1 MLYAKGDVVV
11 PLLVTA
17 GDEAA
22 VMTEELWPGVYV
34 IEEVTP
40 PEGYLPSAKNINID
54 ARDAAKQSDEAV
66 VTYEGWVLDTIKYGA
81 QAILKTL
88 GSGSTNPDPSYVEQ
102 PEPGAEFDVYLLAAG
117 SYESARECE
126 RDHLKTNKRGY
137 AKTKALP
144 YGIYV
149 LQQTKGQPG
158 YELKGP
164 ITFEINGEEDLMNP
178 PQLVLSD
185 QPIRYRLRL
194 IKVDSET
201 GKVITLAGT
210 SFKLKNAQG
219 AYVTQKVYYPT
230 AQEIDTFTTDDSGT
244 MLLPETVTWGAYFI
258 EEIQAPEG
266 YLIREDD
273 FAVFIG
279 QDGDEPGNTYMVD
292 IEIPDQ
298 PVKGRILLDKKGLQF
313 VGVEAETD
321 AWENEVQRSIFEER
335 YLAGTVFE
343 VRAAEEIVGADGT
356 IWYQQDELVDT
367 ITTTANGSDAS
378 VELPLG
384 KYYLQEV
391 AVPTGYVLDN
401 QHYEV
406 ELAYAD
412 AYTAQ
417 VDVPVEVGNEF
428 LPVEVQF
435 YKEKEVLQTVP
446 LPDGQV
452 RQEVVNV
459 PGEGFIFGLY
469 NATDIPFEG
478 GALLADTRMATGATD
493 SEGRLTFSGYLPH
506 GECYLRELSGPAGW
520 KLSTAHIPVNLT
532 ADQLTPGATVIA
544 ISLEEPVHNELVYFH
559 VTLTKTDI
567 TGQETV
573 PGALIE
579 VMDATGAVIYR
590 AYTDVQGKIPEIPVV
605 PGTYTFREV
614 LAPDGY
620 LLNAAEMQFT
630 VAEDGSVTGNTT
642 LRDDFNRLLLH
653 KADTAG
659 NPLAGAVF
667 ALLDGSGREVM
678 TAVSDGDGLA
688 TFERIP
694 CGKYILRELAAPA
707 GFNCMADIEVEVT
720 PDWTAP
726 LELTCV
732 DVPNHYEF
740 QKVDPAGH
748 PLAGVKFVLE
758 STDGT
763 MLQELI
769 SDESGMVQIAGL
781 LPGSYVVRETEA
793 LEGFVRTKET
803 LTFTLDENH
812 IVPETLPRL
821 VNEPVI
827 QTGVDFEMTP
837 GLWISVGLIF
847 AGLVLEVVTRWHKR
861 KK

>member
-1 MLYAKGDVVV
+1 
-11 PLLVTA
+11 
-17 GDEAA
+17 
-22 VMTEELWPGVYV
+22 MTEELWPGVYV

-40 PEGYLPSAKNINID
+40 PEGYLLSAKSIKID
-54 ARDAAKQSDEAV
+54 ARDAAKQSEEAV
-66 VTYEGWVLDTIKYGA
+66 VTYAGWVLNTIKYGA

-88 GSGSTNPDPSYVEQ
+88 GSGSTNPDPGYVEQ
-102 PEPGAEFDVYLLAAG
+102 PEPGAEFDVYLLSAG
-117 SYESARECE
+117 SYENARECE

-158 YELKGP
+158 HELKGP
-164 ITFEINGEEDLMNP
+164 ITFEINGEEDLVNP

-210 SFKLKNAQG
+210 SFKLKDAQG
-219 AYVTQKVYYPT
+219 AYVAQKVYYPA
-230 AQEIDTFTTDDSGT
+230 AQEIDTFTTDASGT
-244 MLLPETVTWGAYFI
+244 VLLPETVTWGAYFI

-292 IEIPDQ
+292 IEIPNQ
-298 PVKGRILLDKKGLQF
+298 SVKGRILLDKMGLQF
-313 VGVEAETD
+313 VGIKSETD
-321 AWENEVQRSIFEER
+321 TWGNEVQRPVFEER
-335 YLAGTVFE
+335 YLAGAVFE
-343 VRAAEEIVGADGT
+343 VRAAEEIVGTDGT

-367 ITTTANGSDAS
+367 ITTTADGADAS
-378 VELPLG
+378 SELPLG

-391 AVPTGYVLDN
+391 AAPSGYVLDN
-401 QHYEV
+401 QRHEV

-412 AYTAQ
+412 GYTAR
-417 VDVPVEVGNEF
+417 VDVSVEIGNEY
-428 LPVEVQF
+428 LPIEVQL
-435 YKEKEVLQTVP
+435 YKEKEVLQATP
-446 LPDGQV
+446 LSDGQM
-452 RQEVVNV
+452 RQEIVNV
-459 PGEGFIFGLY
+459 PGDGFVFGLY
-469 NATDIPFEG
+469 NAEDIPSEG
-478 GALLADTRMATGATD
+478 DALLADTLVATAATN

-506 GECYLRELSGPAGW
+506 GAYYLRELSDPAGW
-520 KLSTAHIPVNLT
+520 KLSGEHIPVNLT
-532 ADQLTPGATVIA
+532 AEQLPSGATAIA
-544 ISLEEPVHNELVYFH
+544 IALEEPVHNELVYFH
-559 VTLTKTDI
+559 VMLTKTDI

-579 VMDATGAVIYR
+579 VMNATGAVIYR
-590 AYTDVQGKIPEIPVV
+590 AYTDAQGQIPEIPVV

-620 LLNAAEMQFT
+620 LLNVSEMQFT
-630 VAEDGSVTGNTT
+630 VAEDGSITGDTT

-653 KADTAG
+653 KVDTAG
-659 NPLAGAVF
+659 SPLADAVF
-667 ALLDGSGREVM
+667 ALLDGRGCEVM
-678 TAVSDGDGLA
+678 TAVSDENGLA
-688 TFERIP
+688 RFERIP
-694 CGKYILRELAAPA
+694 CGKYILREKTAPE

-726 LELTCV
+726 LELICV
-732 DVPNHYEF
+732 DVPNHYTF
-740 QKVDPAGH
+740 QKVDPMGN
-748 PLAGVKFVLE
+748 PLAGVKFALE
-758 STDGT
+758 NTDGT
-763 MLQELI
+763 VLRELV
-769 SDESGMVQIAGL
+769 SDESGMVQIADL

-803 LTFTLDENH
+803 LIFTLDENY
-812 IVPETLPRL
+812 IVPETLPKL

>member
-1 MLYAKGDVVV
+1 M
-11 PLLVTA
+11 
-17 GDEAA
+17 
-22 VMTEELWPGVYV
+22 
-34 IEEVTP
+34 
-40 PEGYLPSAKNINID
+40 
-54 ARDAAKQSDEAV
+54 
-66 VTYEGWVLDTIKYGA
+66 
-81 QAILKTL
+81 
-88 GSGSTNPDPSYVEQ
+88 
-102 PEPGAEFDVYLLAAG
+102 
-117 SYESARECE
+117 
-126 RDHLKTNKRGY
+126 
-137 AKTKALP
+137 
-144 YGIYV
+144 
-149 LQQTKGQPG
+149 
-158 YELKGP
+158 
-164 ITFEINGEEDLMNP
+164 
-178 PQLVLSD
+178 
-185 QPIRYRLRL
+185 
-194 IKVDSET
+194 
-201 GKVITLAGT
+201 
-210 SFKLKNAQG
+210 
-219 AYVTQKVYYPT
+219 
-230 AQEIDTFTTDDSGT
+230 
-244 MLLPETVTWGAYFI
+244 
-258 EEIQAPEG
+258 
-266 YLIREDD
+266 
-273 FAVFIG
+273 
-279 QDGDEPGNTYMVD
+279 
-292 IEIPDQ
+292 
-298 PVKGRILLDKKGLQF
+298 
-313 VGVEAETD
+313 
-321 AWENEVQRSIFEER
+321 
-335 YLAGTVFE
+335 
-343 VRAAEEIVGADGT
+343 
-356 IWYQQDELVDT
+356 DT
-367 ITTTANGSDAS
+367 ITTTANGADAS
-378 VELPLG
+378 AELPLG

-391 AVPTGYVLDN
+391 AAPTGYVLDN
-401 QHYEV
+401 QRYEV

-478 GALLADTRMATGATD
+478 GALLADTLMATGATD

-732 DVPNHYEF
+732 DVPNHYAF
-740 QKVDPAGH
+740 QKVDPAGN